1 MVLKMINKMA
11 ANSRL
16 SYCTIAALLLL
27 GCSGSLT
34 RPVAEVGTSARAPA
48 IATSGP
54 GSPIIQS
61 DGRWVGRMISTQAG
75 SDVAFG
81 FTAAGLV
88 PGTYHM
94 MVHEVGRCD
103 PPDFLS
109 AGSTPNLGIGA
120 GGRAAADLGPTTG
133 GDDGR
138 LFFTIRAIGLRLLES
153 DPGVGPPLL
162 DRDGSA
168 LILHSTTSPA
178 GSDARIGS
186 PVACAVVRR

>member
-1 MVLKMINKMA
+1 MYVVNCHRNIFWTM
-11 ANSRL
+11 
-16 SYCTIAALLLL
+16 AALLTFLT
-27 GCSGSLT
+27 GCSGS
-34 RPVAEVGTSARAPA
+34 RAEAPPESATLARAP
-48 IATSGP
+48 TNGGSVT

-61 DGRWVGRMISTQAG
+61 NGQIAGRMISTQAG
-75 SDVAFG
+75 ADVAFG

-103 PPDFLS
+103 PPNFIS
-109 AGSTPNLGIGA
+109 AGSTSNLGIGA

-138 LFFTIRAIGLRLLES
+138 LFFTIRAIGLRLHET

>member
-1 MVLKMINKMA
+1 MKIVDQLRLARSSLTMA
-11 ANSRL
+11 AMPMFLYGCAGSFAE
-16 SYCTIAALLLL
+16 AA
-27 GCSGSLT
+27 SE
-34 RPVAEVGTSARAPA
+34 AGTSARAPA

-81 FTAAGLV
+81 FTAVGLV

-94 MVHEVGRCD
+94 MVHDVGRCD
-103 PPDFLS
+103 PPDFIS
-109 AGSTPNLGIGA
+109 AGSTSNLGIGA

-133 GDDGR
+133 GHDGR
-138 LFFTIRAIGLRLLES
+138 LFFTIRAIGLRLHES

-168 LILHSTTSPA
+168 LILHSTTSPT
-178 GSDARIGS
+178 GSDARIGL